1 MWGGRKHCHPV
12 WPHATEVA
20 LALGQCL
27 AVQLLHP
34 TAARQGRHS
43 WGTGPWPQRVPITG
57 ILGSEGGSGPCRG
70 SQ

>member
-1 MWGGRKHCHPV
+1 MRGGRKQCHPV

-34 TAARQGRHS
+34 TAARGA
-43 WGTGPWPQRVPITG
+43 GPWPWWVLITG
-57 ILGSEGGSGPCRG
+57 ILGSDGGSRPCRG
-70 SQ
+70 PQ